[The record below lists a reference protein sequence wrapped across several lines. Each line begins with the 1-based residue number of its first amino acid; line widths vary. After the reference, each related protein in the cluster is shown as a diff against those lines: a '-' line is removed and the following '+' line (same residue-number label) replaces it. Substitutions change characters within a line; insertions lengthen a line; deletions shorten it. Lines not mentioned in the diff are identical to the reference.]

1 MTSNSRRALRQAIE
15 QAISEAAG
23 RPLAEMEGKLEDAG
37 FSASTNRFKL
47 VIKFPNV
54 SARKEAQALLCSE
67 RVLGKWRG
75 TKLKHAGKD
84 ISIRVQK
91 PPFQRRRDKKLY
103 GAQTALMKNDSPT
116 ADWKEYVINWE
127 MRTITYKPTGA
138 VLAKQPQEGL
148 WPIKYM

>member
-1 MTSNSRRALRQAIE
+1 M
-15 QAISEAAG
+15 
-23 RPLAEMEGKLEDAG
+23 
-37 FSASTNRFKL
+37 
-47 VIKFPNV
+47 IKFPNV

-103 GAQTALMKNDSPT
+103 LAQTALLKNDGAT
-116 ADWKEYVINWE
+116 DWKEYVINWE
-127 MRTITYKPTGA
+127 MRTITYKPTGT
-138 VLAKQPQEGL
+138 VLAKQQQEGL
-148 WPIKYM
+148 WSIKYM